1 LASVGNTTPLRDP
14 TRRLA
19 QPLKRG
25 GRQMRTLN
33 AHAPAEAKLIEIIS
47 QGKFTINGFRNRDL
61 RRGCLQMLTCRS
73 PTAPSRRSSIAQAG
87 AHGLIKKV
95 RSTHRYQLAR
105 QGRASS
111 SQLWSLSETLGR
123 KR

>member
-87 AHGLIKKV
+87 VAACAWADQEG
-95 RSTHRYQLAR
+95 S
-105 QGRASS
+105 
-111 SQLWSLSETLGR
+111 
-123 KR
+123 